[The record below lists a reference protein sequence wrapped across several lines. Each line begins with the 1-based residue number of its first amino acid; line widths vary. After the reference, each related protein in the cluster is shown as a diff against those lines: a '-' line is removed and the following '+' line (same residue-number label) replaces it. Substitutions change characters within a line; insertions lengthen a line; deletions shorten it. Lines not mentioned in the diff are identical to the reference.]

1 MPIRWCLL
9 VPHTHSL
16 TRFALLLHTNWY
28 EQISDFGLSKILQ
41 QKGDEHRKKS
51 TAQVPEELIGSLLW
65 AAPEVLRGERGTAAA
80 DVYVVRAQ
88 LPIDTAA
95 VVG

>member
-1 MPIRWCLL
+1 MLRVHVSTVVVL
-9 VPHTHSL
+9 VGSAHTFAHSL
-16 TRFALLLHTNWY
+16 CSSLAY

-65 AAPEVLRGERGTAAA
+65 AAPEVLKGERGTAAA
-80 DVYVVRAQ
+80 DVYVVRVQ
-88 LPIDTAA
+88 LPIDARRL
-95 VVG
+95 

>member
-1 MPIRWCLL
+1 MLHVHVNTVVVL
-9 VPHTHSL
+9 VGSPHTFAHSL
-16 TRFALLLHTNWY
+16 CSSFAC

-65 AAPEVLRGERGTAAA
+65 AAPEVLKGERGTAAA
-80 DVYVVRAQ
+80 DVYVVRVQ
-88 LPIDTAA
+88 LPIDARRL
-95 VVG
+95 